1 MVMTWTAK
9 RVMRSKKFYPVLFLF
24 LYVEFQFYLREG
36 RSNMLIC
43 VCEESFN
50 ALETPFIVSSH
61 ARTMGQLLGMPR

>member
-1 MVMTWTAK
+1 
-9 RVMRSKKFYPVLFLF
+9 
-24 LYVEFQFYLREG
+24 
-36 RSNMLIC
+36 MLIC